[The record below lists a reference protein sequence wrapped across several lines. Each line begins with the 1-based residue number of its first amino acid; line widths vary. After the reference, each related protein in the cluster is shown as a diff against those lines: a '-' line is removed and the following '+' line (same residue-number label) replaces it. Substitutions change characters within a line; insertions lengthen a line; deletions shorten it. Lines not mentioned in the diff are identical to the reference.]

1 VSDTI
6 VVEPVTP
13 ARWADLEELF
23 ERLGPRGGR
32 TYTSGCW
39 CVLWRVS
46 AKEHQMGWGAD
57 KSPER
62 GKANKAL
69 MQTIVER
76 GDRPGLLAYRDGTAV
91 GWCALG
97 PRADLP
103 RIRTSRSVADL
114 PEPDDDGVWSVS
126 CFYVHGSHKRRGVA
140 GALLGAA
147 IDVAREA
154 GARVLEGYPVAPGH
168 GDPFTGHVALYEAAG
183 FAVQMGQTSRG
194 LARLTLR

>member
-1 VSDTI
+1 VSEVIT
-6 VVEPVTP
+6 VEPVTP
-13 ARWADLEELF
+13 ARWADLEDLF

-32 TYTSGCW
+32 TYPSGCW

-46 AKEHQMGWGAD
+46 AKEHQTGWGAD
-57 KSPER
+57 KSPAR
-62 GKANKAL
+62 GQANKAR
-69 MQTIVER
+69 MQAIVER
-76 GDRPGLLAYRDGTAV
+76 GDRPGLLAYLDGTAV

-103 RIRTSRSVADL
+103 RIRSSRSVADL
-114 PEPDDDGVWSVS
+114 PEPDDDGIWSVS

-140 GALLGAA
+140 GALLDAA
-147 IDVAREA
+147 VDVAREA

-183 FAVQMGQTSRG
+183 FDVQMGDTSRG
-194 LARLTLR
+194 LARLTL